1 MKIETIIYDTTRQIT
16 NVSDKLS
23 IASIF
28 LFCEKLGNER
38 LSELL
43 YTDNQELFI
52 EELEKEYESYDVDL
66 SVNFSDKNI
75 SNSFYLTLEAVKIQ
89 IDKDGYLKALYN
101 KDEFALVINEIC
113 NYNFNE
119 KEMHSFTIN
128 LAKQLSFDF

>member
-1 MKIETIIYDTTRQIT
+1 MKIETIIYDTTRQLT

-28 LFCEKLGNER
+28 LFCEKLDS
-38 LSELL
+38 LKLAELL

-52 EELEKEYESYDVDL
+52 DELSQEFESYDIDL
-66 SVNFSDKNI
+66 SINFSDKNI
-75 SNSFYLTLEAVKIQ
+75 RNSFYLTLEGVKNQ

-101 KDEFALVINEIC
+101 KDEFALVINDIC
-113 NYNFNE
+113 NYDFDK

-128 LAKQLSFDF
+128 LSKQLSFDF